1 MNIINEKKRKKKYVS
16 LFFVM
21 YYYFEINVLEVFDF
35 LSLIEFNNVHEVC
48 SSVPVV
54 MKN

>member
-1 MNIINEKKRKKKYVS
+1 MKKSVKKNMYHF
-16 LFFVM
+16 FFVM